1 MYQVHNGDYAA
12 LINKL
17 DRIALQKIREEALV
31 SLKEHQKHS
40 SSAPES
46 YATLD
51 HGSGSDSEITARLL
65 HEDEQ
70 RFARIRSH
78 EQDENQKLRQATE
91 HEFSG
96 SKAKKSKAQSSIL
109 GIFFVFA
116 VFCFIASVPS
126 QSSLSFDF
134 DPMFL
139 VFIIAVVFIV
149 SIGILGNLAKNKK
162 RGS

>member
-17 DRIALQKIREEALV
+17 DRIALQKIRDEALI

-46 YATLD
+46 YASLE
-51 HGSGSDSEITARLL
+51 HGNNSDNETTARLL

-78 EQDENQKLRQATE
+78 EQDENQKLHQATE
-91 HEFSG
+91 HELSG
-96 SKAKKSKAQSSIL
+96 SKEKTKSSFL
-109 GIFFVFA
+109 GIFFVFT
-116 VFCFIASVPS
+116 VFCVISSLPS
-126 QSSLSFDF
+126 QSDLSLDF

-139 VFIIAVVFIV
+139 IFVIAAAFIV
-149 SIGILGNLAKNKK
+149 TVGILGNKAKNKK

>member
-17 DRIALQKIREEALV
+17 DRIALQKIRDEALI

-46 YATLD
+46 YASLE
-51 HGSGSDSEITARLL
+51 HGNSSDSEITAKLL

-78 EQDENQKLRQATE
+78 EQDENQKLHQATE
-91 HEFSG
+91 HELSG
-96 SKAKKSKAQSSIL
+96 SKEKNSNAKSSFL

-116 VFCFIASVPS
+116 VFCVISSLPS
-126 QSSLSFDF
+126 QSDLSFDF

-139 VFIIAVVFIV
+139 VFVIAAAFIV
-149 SIGILGNLAKNKK
+149 TVGILGNLAKNKK